1 MKLTFALAA
10 TAAVAAMLVSTIHA
24 AAPQPPGPA
33 PAVAAAPAG
42 TPAPAEP
49 TGTPEPAAY
58 QPGCLG
64 CDAGG
69 PIVAIGDSI
78 TFGFVKGFPTPVAGT
93 PPPPYAYPAQL
104 QRILGLPVV
113 NAGVDGNSAYAV
125 LHPEA
130 TEDLRRPVSLQI
142 PAILAMH
149 PRLVIVGL
157 GTIEAYFGVPLTRAV
172 ADLDAVLTALGRVPM
187 VLVGTHVDC
196 RAVICPAPQQQPY
209 TSAWDDALRI
219 LAMRHHAGLLL
230 DSERGMTQP
239 VSLSDT
245 AHPTPRGYV
254 ELARRI
260 APVVSARLSA
270 SGPGWWTWT
279 PARLFASS

>member
-1 MKLTFALAA
+1 
-10 TAAVAAMLVSTIHA
+10 
-24 AAPQPPGPA
+24 
-33 PAVAAAPAG
+33 
-42 TPAPAEP
+42 
-49 TGTPEPAAY
+49 
-58 QPGCLG
+58 
-64 CDAGG
+64 
-69 PIVAIGDSI
+69 
-78 TFGFVKGFPTPVAGT
+78 
-93 PPPPYAYPAQL
+93 
-104 QRILGLPVV
+104 
-113 NAGVDGNSAYAV
+113 
-125 LHPEA
+125 
-130 TEDLRRPVSLQI
+130 
-142 PAILAMH
+142 
-149 PRLVIVGL
+149 
-157 GTIEAYFGVPLTRAV
+157 
-172 ADLDAVLTALGRVPM
+172 M